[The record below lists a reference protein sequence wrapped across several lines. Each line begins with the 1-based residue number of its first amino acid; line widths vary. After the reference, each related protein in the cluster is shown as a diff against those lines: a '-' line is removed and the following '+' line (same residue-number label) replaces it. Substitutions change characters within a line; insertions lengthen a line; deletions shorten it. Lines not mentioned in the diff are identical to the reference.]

1 MEWLQTYKI
10 GDELLKTGKY
20 KQSDAYLGEYH
31 PPMNKSTKQ
40 KKTPYILEL
49 ILDLNKVS
57 VGFELRNFGEDTLN
71 DGLIND
77 VISKE
82 YYFTSVAGNF
92 ASYYLCNKYGNQ
104 SNVLDFFGIENGK
117 VIDEKKGFLTEVD
130 NLIREDLIDSS
141 IYQSRFIKVR
151 EIIRKDTQLVCL
163 LDIAISKLDLFI
175 DSAKIKTFD
184 KDLTN
189 LGNIPIPLN
198 PRIDLSSNS
207 NHDIALIVIKIQD
220 NSESYYLNREKE
232 LVDFYSNR
240 FLSLARISCNNMKKG
255 TCFFN
260 KSEDV
265 YNVSMPRDDVNIL
278 KMFTNS
284 LTTLSNLSGD
294 NLNLSQEAYEKLKL
308 GAWFISKKLRVT
320 IAGVRHYIIPDFNS
334 KFEILRYKAEL
345 SEKIEIAFNRKE
357 YQRMKERFY
366 RLSNKNIN
374 SISFLGYWSDG
385 RQIDFTNRIQIVNP
399 DHFNFV
405 FDTFEEQ
412 RDCISEIADIN
423 KKSYSYFTLASSYLL
438 FPVSTNTPKKNS
450 SLDFYKMLLEKI
462 PIPDMFLI
470 ENFIKL
476 TNIYRYGKKDERTSR
491 FIGTVNVPYSDPKY
505 FDTSVSIAVI
515 KYLILL
521 SLTNKIYNKQ
531 HIMEMET
538 EINKRGKTEN
548 FFKLSG
554 FSSSDSKKSLFYLG
568 RLIKRVAKAQ
578 EDYGNSKAILNKIN
592 YSGMSVSDIQWL
604 SIEVVEKLKQYNR
617 GNYPALDL
625 GEKDLGL
632 FNEHFCL
639 ANSQGQDSWDL
650 TDIENVF
657 YLFVGYGM
665 YWQTMDSKE
674 KSIIG
679 ETSAEIL
686 GIQNEDVNEEE
697 NNED

>member
-10 GDELLKTGKY
+10 GDELLKTGEY

-31 PPMNKSTKQ
+31 PSINKSTKQ

-49 ILDLNKVS
+49 LIDLNKLT

-92 ASYYLCNKYGNQ
+92 TSYYLCIKYGKQ
-104 SNVLDFFGIENGK
+104 SSVLDFFGVENGK
-117 VIDEKKGFLTEVD
+117 VIEEKKGFLSEVD
-130 NLIREDLIDSS
+130 NLIRENLIDSS

-151 EIIRKDTQLVCL
+151 ERIRTDAHLVRL
-163 LDIAISKLDLFI
+163 LDLAISKLDLFI
-175 DSAKIKTFD
+175 DSAKNKTFE
-184 KDLTN
+184 KDFTN
-189 LGNIPIPLN
+189 LENIPVPLN
-198 PRIDLSSNS
+198 PKIDLSSNS

-220 NSESYYLNREKE
+220 KSESYYLNREKE
-232 LVDFYSNR
+232 LVDFYSKR

-255 TCFFN
+255 TCYFN

-265 YNVSMPRDDVNIL
+265 FNISIPRDDVNIL
-278 KMFTNS
+278 KMYTNS
-284 LTTLSNLSGD
+284 PTTLSNLSGD
-294 NLNLSQEAYEKLKL
+294 NFNLSQEAYEKLKI

-345 SEKIEIAFNRKE
+345 SEKVEIAFNMKE

-366 RLSNKNIN
+366 RLSNESLN

-385 RQIDFTNRIQIVNP
+385 RQIDFTNRIQLVNP
-399 DHFNFV
+399 DHFNLI
-405 FDTFEEQ
+405 FDIFEVE
-412 RDCISEIADIN
+412 RDSISGIADIN
-423 KKSYSYFTLASSYLL
+423 RVSYSNFTLAASYLL

-450 SLDFYKMLLEKI
+450 SLEFYKMLLEKI
-462 PIPDMFLI
+462 PVPDMFLI

-476 TNIYRYGKKDERTSR
+476 ANIYRYGKKDERTGK

-505 FDTSVSIAVI
+505 FDSSVSIAAI

-531 HIMEMET
+531 HIMET
-538 EINKRGKTEN
+538 EINKSGKTES
-548 FFKLSG
+548 FFELSG
-554 FSSSDSKKSLFYLG
+554 FSGSNSKKSLFYLG
-568 RLIKRVAKAQ
+568 RLIKRIAKAQ

-604 SIEVVEKLKQYNR
+604 SMEVIEKLKQYNR

-639 ANSQGQDSWDL
+639 ANSQGQDSWGL

-674 KSIIG
+674 KKIVG
-679 ETSAEIL
+679 KAKEEIPE
-686 GIQNEDVNEEE
+686 IQNEDVIEED

>member
-20 KQSDAYLGEYH
+20 KISDAYLGEYH
-31 PPMNKSTKQ
+31 PPVNKATKQ
-40 KKTPYILEL
+40 KKIPYILEL
-49 ILDLNKVS
+49 LIDLNKLT

-82 YYFTSVAGNF
+82 CYFTSVAGNF
-92 ASYYLCNKYGNQ
+92 TSYYLCNKYGKQ
-104 SNVLDFFGIENGK
+104 SSVLDFFGVENGK
-117 VIDEKKGFLTEVD
+117 VIEEKKGFLSEVD
-130 NLIREDLIDSS
+130 NLIRENLIDSS

-151 EIIRKDTQLVCL
+151 ERIRTDAHLVRL
-163 LDIAISKLDLFI
+163 LYEAISKLDLFI
-175 DSAKIKTFD
+175 DSAKNKAFE

-189 LGNIPIPLN
+189 LENIPVPLN
-198 PRIDLSSNS
+198 PKIDLSSNS
-207 NHDIALIVIKIQD
+207 NYDIALIVIKIQD
-220 NSESYYLNREKE
+220 KSESYYLNREKE
-232 LVDFYSNR
+232 LVDFYSKR
-240 FLSLARISCNNMKKG
+240 FLSLARISSNNMKKG
-255 TCFFN
+255 TCYFN

-265 YNVSMPRDDVNIL
+265 YNISMPRDDVNIL

-284 LTTLSNLSGD
+284 PTTLSNLSGD
-294 NLNLSQEAYEKLKL
+294 NFNLSQEAYEKLKL

-334 KFEILRYKAEL
+334 KFQILRYKAEL
-345 SEKIEIAFNRKE
+345 SEKVEIAFNMKE

-366 RLSNKNIN
+366 RLSNESLN

-385 RQIDFTNRIQIVNP
+385 RQIDFTNRIQLVNP
-399 DHFNFV
+399 DHFNFI
-405 FDTFEEQ
+405 FDTFEVE
-412 RDCISEIADIN
+412 RDIISEIADIN
-423 KKSYSYFTLASSYLL
+423 RVSYLNFTLAASYLL

-450 SLDFYKMLLEKI
+450 SLEFYKMLLEKI
-462 PIPDMFLI
+462 PVPDMFLI

-476 TNIYRYGKKDERTSR
+476 ANIYRYGKKDERTGK

-505 FDTSVSIAVI
+505 FDSSVSVAAI

-521 SLTNKIYNKQ
+521 NLTNKIYNKQ
-531 HIMEMET
+531 HIMET
-538 EINKRGKTEN
+538 EINKSSKTES
-548 FFKLSG
+548 FFELSG
-554 FSSSDSKKSLFYLG
+554 FSSSNSKKSLFYLG
-568 RLIKRVAKAQ
+568 RLIKRIAKAQ

-592 YSGMSVSDIQWL
+592 YSGMTVSDIQWL

-639 ANSQGQDSWDL
+639 ANSQGKDSWGL

-674 KSIIG
+674 KKIVG
-679 ETSAEIL
+679 EVKEEIPE
-686 GIQNEDVNEEE
+686 IQNEDVIEED